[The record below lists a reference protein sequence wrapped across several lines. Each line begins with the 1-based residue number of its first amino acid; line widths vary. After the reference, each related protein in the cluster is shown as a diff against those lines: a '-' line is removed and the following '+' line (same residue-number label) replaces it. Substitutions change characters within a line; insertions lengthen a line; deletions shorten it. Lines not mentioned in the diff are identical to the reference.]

1 MPRRFLPSPALA
13 LGVIALVV
21 ALGAT
26 AYAAPL
32 SAGRR
37 ADATAKKR
45 SSTVTRAQA
54 ESLIARYFKDHRGAL
69 RGAGGKAGP
78 AGASGAAGATGATG
92 ADGTPGATGAPG
104 PAGTLPALA
113 PSGMTETGAFAIGG
127 YELGGQDGRTA
138 ISFPFALASAPGVD
152 EVPTGTTDAHC
163 AGTSAAPAAAAGYLC
178 LYVSNEFDI
187 TPITGLAV
195 YPQNLGDSAEGASPF
210 GAMLTAQ
217 ATTTGTI
224 SIEGSWAVTAP

>member
-32 SAGRR
+32 TAGHAAR
-37 ADATAKKR
+37 ATATKR

-54 ESLIARYFKDHRGAL
+54 ESLIARYFKAHKGAL

-78 AGASGAAGATGATG
+78 AGASGAVGATGVTG
-92 ADGTPGATGAPG
+92 ADGSPGSPG
-104 PAGTLPALA
+104 PAGSIPALA
-113 PSGMTETGAFAIGG
+113 PSGMTQTGAFAIGG
-127 YELGGQDGRTA
+127 YELGGQDGRTS
-138 ISFPFALASAPGVD
+138 ISFPFALAAAPSVD

-163 AGTSAAPAAAAGYLC
+163 AGTSAAPTAAPGYLC
-178 LYVSNEFDI
+178 LYVRNEFDV
-187 TPITGLAV
+187 TPITGFSV

-217 ATTTGTI
+217 ATTTDDM